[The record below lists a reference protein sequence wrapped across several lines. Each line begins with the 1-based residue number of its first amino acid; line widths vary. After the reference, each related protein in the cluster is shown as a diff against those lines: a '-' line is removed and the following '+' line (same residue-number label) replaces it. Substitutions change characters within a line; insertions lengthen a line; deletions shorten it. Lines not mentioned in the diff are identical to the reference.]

1 MNKERPSLTIV
12 RRIKASPAK
21 VYAAWTRPELMAR
34 WWGPDGG
41 PVLSAE
47 ADPRVGGRFRVVFQ
61 TLDGLTHEC
70 RGEYREVIPER
81 KLVFTW
87 EWASTPEHG
96 SLVTVDLRSIAGG
109 AELVFTHA
117 QFDHESTRDDHR
129 RGWNGAFDKLGA
141 LLAQTAE
148 GMSHGTA

>member
-1 MNKERPSLTIV
+1 VNNERPSLTIV
-12 RRIKASPAK
+12 RRIKASPAR

-34 WWGPDGG
+34 WWGPDAG
-41 PVLSAE
+41 PVLSAQ

-87 EWASTPEHG
+87 EWAGTPEQR
-96 SLVTVDLRSIAGG
+96 SLVTVDLRPVPGG
-109 AELVFTHA
+109 AELIFTHA
-117 QFDHESTRDDHR
+117 RFDDESIRDDHR
-129 RGWNGAFDKLGA
+129 RGWNGAFDKLEA
-141 LLAQTAE
+141 LFAQPAE
-148 GMSHGTA
+148 RTTHGTA

>member
-1 MNKERPSLTIV
+1 
-12 RRIKASPAK
+12 
-21 VYAAWTRPELMAR
+21 MAR

-47 ADPRVGGRFRVVFQ
+47 ADPRAGGRFRVVFQ

-87 EWASTPEHG
+87 EWASIPEHG
-96 SLVTVDLRSIAGG
+96 SLVTVDLRPIAGG

-117 QFDHESTRDDHR
+117 QFDHECTREDHR
-129 RGWNGAFDKLGA
+129 RGWNGAFDKLEA
-141 LLAQTAE
+141 LFAHAAE
-148 GMSHGTA
+148 RISHGTA

>member
-21 VYAAWTRPELMAR
+21 VYAAWTKPELMAR
-34 WWGPDGG
+34 WWGPDAG
-41 PVLSAE
+41 PVLSAQ

-61 TLDGLTHEC
+61 TLDGLTHDC

-87 EWASTPEHG
+87 EWASTPEQR
-96 SLVTVDLRSIAGG
+96 SLVTVDLRPVPGG

-117 QFDHESTRDDHR
+117 QFDDESIRDDHR
-129 RGWNGAFDKLGA
+129 RGWNGAFDKLEA
-141 LLAQTAE
+141 LFALSAE
-148 GMSHGTA
+148 RTSHGTA

>member
-1 MNKERPSLTIV
+1 MNKEGPSLTIV

-34 WWGPDGG
+34 WWGPDAG
-41 PVLSAE
+41 PVLSAQ

-61 TLDGLTHEC
+61 TLDGLTHDC

-87 EWASTPEHG
+87 EWASTPEQR
-96 SLVTVDLRSIAGG
+96 SLVTVDLRPVPGG

-117 QFDHESTRDDHR
+117 QFDDESIRDDHR
-129 RGWNGAFDKLGA
+129 RGWNGAFDKLEA
-141 LLAQTAE
+141 LFALSAE
-148 GMSHGTA
+148 RTSHGTA